1 MFETEDTLIAQ
12 ARAGN
17 KAAFSK
23 LVEKYYQMVYGVSYG
38 VLNSHEDARDAAQE
52 IFLKV
57 FHQIIKFEGKSKF
70 KTWLYRIS
78 VNASIDM
85 ARKRKPVDSLNEVRE
100 GEEEGENEPL
110 VRVQDK
116 GPSPRDRL
124 AKDELRE
131 VFRQALDQLTP
142 DHRVVL
148 VLREWEELSYEE
160 IAEMLQIDMGTVM
173 SRLFYGRKKLAEI
186 LKVRLKDG
194 SLR

>member
-1 MFETEDTLIAQ
+1 MFETEGQLIAQ

-70 KTWLYRIS
+70 KTWLYRIA

-100 GEEEGENEPL
+100 GDDDENEPL
-110 VRVQDK
+110 VRVPDK
-116 GPSPRDRL
+116 GPLPRDSM

-131 VFRQALDQLTP
+131 VFREALGQLTP

-160 IAEMLQIDMGTVM
+160 IAAMLQIDMGTVM

>member
-1 MFETEDTLIAQ
+1 MFETEDQLISQ

-23 LVEKYYQMVYGVSYG
+23 LVEKYYQMVYGLAYG

-52 IFLKV
+52 VFLKV
-57 FHQIIKFEGKSKF
+57 FHQIIRFEGKSKF
-70 KTWLYRIS
+70 KTWLYRIA

-100 GEEEGENEPL
+100 GAEDENEPL
-110 VRVQDK
+110 VRVPDR

-124 AKDELRE
+124 AKEELRE
-131 VFRQALDQLTP
+131 VFQKALDQLTP

-160 IAEMLQIDMGTVM
+160 IAEMLRIDVGTVM

-186 LKVRLKDG
+186 LKMQFKDE
-194 SLR
+194 S

>member
-1 MFETEDTLIAQ
+1 MFETEDQLIAQ

-52 IFLKV
+52 VFLKV
-57 FHQIIKFEGKSKF
+57 FHQIIRFEGKSKF
-70 KTWLYRIS
+70 KTWLYRIA

-110 VRVQDK
+110 VRVPDK

-173 SRLFYGRKKLAEI
+173 SRIFYGRKKLAEI

-194 SLR
+194 SK